1 MTIFFDTSVLV
12 SAVLVQNV
20 DHDRSLAVYRS
31 AHQKHTFCAAH
42 SLAEVYS
49 TLTRLPGNQ
58 RMQCDQALLVIDD
71 ITKRFTTVALDSDEY
86 HSAIADAVTEGI
98 SGGTIYDVLIARCA
112 LKAKA
117 EIIYT
122 WNIDHFRRCG
132 AEVAKRLR
140 TP

>member
-1 MTIFFDTSVLV
+1 MTVFFDTSVLV

-20 DHDRSLAVYRS
+20 DHDRSLAVYLS
-31 AHQKHTFCAAH
+31 ANQKHSFCAAH

-49 TLTRLPGNQ
+49 TLTRMPANQ
-58 RMQCDQALLVIDD
+58 RMQCDQALSVIED
-71 ITKRFTTVALDSDEY
+71 ITKRFRTMALDSAEY
-86 HSAIADAVTEGI
+86 YSVIADAVAQGI
-98 SGGTIYDVLIARCA
+98 AGGTIYDALIARCA

-122 WNIDHFRRCG
+122 WNVDHFRRCG
-132 AEVAKRLR
+132 TEIAKRVR

>member
-1 MTIFFDTSVLV
+1 VTVFLDTSVLV

-20 DHDRSLAVYRS
+20 DHDRSLGVYLS
-31 AHQKHTFCAAH
+31 ASQKHMFCAAH

-49 TLTRLPGNQ
+49 TLTRMPGNQ

-71 ITKRFTTVALDSDEY
+71 ITKRFTTIALDSDEY
-86 HSAIADAVTEGI
+86 HSAIADAVAEGI
-98 SGGTIYDVLIARCA
+98 VGGTIYDALIARCA

-117 EIIYT
+117 EVIYT

-132 AEVAKRLR
+132 SDIAKRLR

>member
-1 MTIFFDTSVLV
+1 VKWFFDTSVLV
-12 SAVLVQNV
+12 PVFLDEHIHHPA
-20 DHDRSLAVYRS
+20 SLAAYLKTDRTS
-31 AHQKHTFCAAH
+31 AACAAH
-42 SLAEVYS
+42 SFAELYA
-49 TLTRLPGNQ
+49 TLTRIPGPQ
-58 RMQCDQALLVIDD
+58 RASPDQALMLIES
-71 ITKRFTTVALDSDEY
+71 IRERFSIVALDSDEY

-112 LKAKA
+112 LKARA

-132 AEVAKRLR
+132 TEIAKRLR